1 MIRRPS
7 KSAAAAIFDGMIWA
21 RLYSV
26 SAASMANFA
35 KLWCSADTSPALLL
49 RRRKWR
55 LNGWP
60 SWKSRVLRISLSMA
74 RMSLA
79 EHESSV
85 TNTKSPVISNKF
97 SHAATSQSMKNTQLP
112 AFSLTCFKVQWDFY
126 AVFDFLNYDQ
136 LSYKFTK
143 NSLKWEGHKNAL
155 ELKPTYV

>member
-55 LNGWP
+55 LNGRP
-60 SWKSRVLRISLSMA
+60 RWKSRVLRISFSMA

-79 EHESSV
+79 EQELSV
-85 TNTKSPVISNKF
+85 TNTKSPVISNRF
-97 SHAATSQSMKNTQLP
+97 SHIVTSQSIKSTRLP
-112 AFSLTCFKVQWDFY
+112 AFSQTCFDTIVCILPNLFQHDRLHSPKLVSKYSEIFMLY
-126 AVFDFLNYDQ
+126 LIA
-136 LSYKFTK
+136 
-143 NSLKWEGHKNAL
+143 
-155 ELKPTYV
+155 